1 MNVFARVEATCARA
15 VEAAFARVF
24 PSALEPAQVGRKLV
38 ATMQST
44 PSDTFVVRVHPL
56 DYERFADDRAFL
68 EKRWSALLADAMTEP
83 AAERPRAIL
92 TEDTRVVAGSV
103 TIEAI
108 VDEASSTLAIGG
120 TVLAAGQTIGR
131 APECAIVV
139 PNVRVSRFHAK
150 IVAEDAG
157 LAIEDTGSTNGTFV
171 NGERVGR
178 RLLAPGDEIGVGD
191 ATLVVELARG

>member
-1 MNVFARVEATCARA
+1 MNVFARVELTCARF

-44 PSDTFVVRVHPL
+44 PSDTFVVRVNPL
-56 DYERFADDRAFL
+56 DYERFAGDRAFL
-68 EKRWSALLADAMTEP
+68 EKRWSALLADAMTSHG
-83 AAERPRAIL
+83 AEKPRAIL
-92 TEDTRVVAGSV
+92 AEDVRIVAGSV
-103 TIEAI
+103 AIEAL
-108 VDEASSTLAIGG
+108 VDETPTKLSVDGV
-120 TVLAAGQTIGR
+120 VLVDGMTIGR
-131 APECAIVV
+131 SDECGIVV

-150 IVAEDAG
+150 IVMERGG

-178 RLLAPGDEIGVGD
+178 RTLASGDEIGVGD
-191 ATLVVELARG
+191 VALRVEVTRG